1 MCIINLFLFSKGYVS
16 QWTARDVKR
25 KTLGFVVLKIQMH
38 FVPSYL
44 NQVSLPLPLHTQFI
58 FSLIIFFLFK
68 SKSEPIYLNQNIYY
82 SMKAIL
88 EISQSFF
95 FKYKVHFFSFYG
107 ISI

>member
-38 FVPSYL
+38 FVPNYL
-44 NQVSLPLPLHTQFI
+44 NQVNLPLPLHTQFI
-58 FSLIIFFLFK
+58 FSLIIIFLFK